1 MAINLRL
8 PDFIPGLLVPPEA
21 NLVLTIGIHFLILAL
36 YTLTITSHPRTL
48 ALVRIVLCGPATYAF
63 WIYAFHPF
71 IAPRRSVETG
81 LAVVGMYGIMRVVDT
96 CLVDLV
102 VGVHSPPRWVV
113 DGKVAPLP
121 TTFLGRLGYA
131 VDYLFS
137 LRGTSMFKNTTW
149 DWIAPSTK
157 RRLPSPSTP
166 RSVFIRNAA
175 WSLFKQYIVLDALDT
190 LNKSRIW
197 DTTLAHPV
205 TDGGLS
211 ILQQLA
217 FAFSVC
223 AGTALSISIPATLVA
238 ILSVACGA
246 PVEAWPPMF
255 DAPFSA
261 VSLADFW
268 TRRWHSLFRRV
279 FDRLSLGILH
289 GLDKVHAPLPARLR
303 KPLRAA
309 IIFALSTTLHLLLL
323 YRLPTSDT
331 HYHPTFFDRSTMMFF
346 LSQPVALLVERTI
359 VEPLAGGTGSVT
371 RCWAWAWLLCSGRWW
386 ADVWVRRG
394 LWDQGEKVVGYSIIR
409 GVWSGHWTP

>member
-21 NLVLTIGIHFLILAL
+21 NLVLTVGIHFFIPAL

-63 WIYAFHPF
+63 WVYAFHPF
-71 IAPRRSVETG
+71 IAPRQSVETG
-81 LAVVGMYGIMRVVDT
+81 LAVVGMYWIMRVVDT

-102 VGVHSPPRWVV
+102 VSVHSPPRWVV
-113 DGKVAPLP
+113 DGKVVPLA
-121 TTFLGRLGYA
+121 TTFLCRLGYA

-137 LRGTSMFKNTTW
+137 LHGTSMYKNTTW
-149 DWIAPSTK
+149 DWIALSTK

-166 RSVFIRNAA
+166 KIVFLRHAS
-175 WSLFKQYIVLDALDT
+175 WLLFKQYIVLDALDM

-197 DTTLAHPV
+197 NTTVVRPV
-205 TDGGLS
+205 TDGGLR
-211 ILQQLA
+211 IPQQLV

-238 ILSVACGA
+238 ILCVACGA
-246 PVEAWPPMF
+246 LVEAWPPMF

-261 VSLADFW
+261 VSLMADFW
-268 TRRWHSLFRRV
+268 TRRV

-289 GLDKVHAPLPARLR
+289 GLDRLHAPLPINLR
-303 KPLRAA
+303 EPLRVA
-309 IIFALSTTLHLLLL
+309 IIFGLSTTLHLLLM

-331 HYHPTFFDRSTMMFF
+331 HYHPTFFDRSTILFF
-346 LSQPVALLVERTI
+346 LSQPVALFIERTI
-359 VEPLAGGTGSVT
+359 VEPLAGRNVWVT
-371 RCWAWAWLLCSGRWW
+371 WWW
-386 ADVWVRRG
+386 ADVWG
-394 LWDQGEKVVGYSIIR
+394 GAE
-409 GVWSGHWTP
+409 